1 MTTETIVGFRLSPQQ
16 EHLWSLQG
24 PGSEQPY
31 RVQCAVSI
39 AGELDRGRLR
49 AALEGTA
56 GRHAILGTAFRHVP
70 GIAFPLQVAVDPQVL
85 WEPDRNLGSL
95 DPAACE
101 AATDE
106 AFAALLER
114 PFEPAQGACLRAALL
129 VLGPG
134 SQLLML
140 SLSTLVADAATMDN
154 LVREIAAS
162 YAAGG
167 DPQAEEPVDY
177 AVFSEWLND
186 LLDAEEARV
195 AREHWQSV
203 DGSAA
208 AVQLPFE
215 RPAGA
220 QEFHPRSES
229 VEIAAD
235 LVAKAGRGAAPEA
248 VLLAAWQV
256 LIWRLTGQADL
267 VVGALTDGRSDEELK
282 RALGPFARHL
292 PLAAHLDRSLTFAE
306 VVSRAESK
314 SWEVAEW
321 QEGFS
326 WEALPGLAY
335 FPVCFELQSDPIRVR
350 AAGLELAVV
359 RRYACLDRFH
369 VKLSVAPRDGS
380 LAAEVQYDAA
390 RLTAPAARRLAGELA
405 TLVRSAALDPD
416 VRIDELDVLAEPE
429 RQVLIA
435 ELNRTE
441 RARAV
446 PQCLHR
452 IVEEQ
457 VARTPDAIAVEFE
470 GESLTY
476 ARLDAR
482 ANQLARHLRRLGIG
496 PDSRVGILL
505 DRSLEMM
512 VAILGTLKAG
522 GAYVPLDPAYP
533 RTRLSLLAHDAGV
546 EVILTVA
553 QLAADLPETGARVLR
568 LDAEREALAAES
580 SARVDSGVTPDN
592 LAYVIHTSGSTGRPK
607 GVMIAH
613 RSICNRVLWMFDA
626 FSFSA
631 SDVLLQKT
639 SISFDASVWELFLP
653 LMIGARLVMARPGGH
668 QDAAYLVD
676 AVRRHEIT
684 VLQLVPSMLRVLLDE
699 FGLESCRGLRLLFC
713 GGEALTTDLRDGVFQ
728 RLGAELHNLYGP
740 TEVSIDATSW
750 SCRRDVEETGD
761 AVPIGRPISNMQ
773 VYVFNTGLQ
782 PAAAGAA
789 GELHVG
795 GVGLARGYLGRP
807 DLTAESFIPSPLSE
821 NPGARLYRTGDL
833 ARQRE
838 DGTVEY
844 LSRIDHQVKVRGFR
858 IELGEIES
866 VLSGHPGVREAI
878 VVTQTLPTGTRLVAY
893 VVPSQEGAQPAAA
906 ADVYRLPNGME
917 VHQLNRGETDWLYSE
932 IFEDQAYG
940 RHGITLAEGDCV
952 IDAGANIGLFT
963 LFAGT
968 RFPNVRIYS
977 FEPGPPTFE
986 MLRRN
991 VERHGLNARIF
1002 QCALSDHAGEATF
1015 TFYPQVSASSGLYPD
1030 SEEDEQVTRAFLR
1043 NQDAQLGNY
1052 TDELMDGRFESRQFI
1067 CRLTTLSD
1075 VIREH
1080 GIAHVDLLKLD
1091 VEKSELD
1098 VLVGVRDEDWGK
1110 IRQIVI
1116 EVHDIDRRVERIREI
1131 LEPRGFVVE
1140 VEEATALRG
1149 SGLYNLYARRP
1160 GEERVQAAPVVQ
1172 EEPAAPRAQ
1181 QPLTVPDL
1189 RRYLDH
1195 HLPDYMVPAVFVL
1208 LDALP
1213 RTSGGKIDRQA
1224 LPAPED
1230 DRGAT
1235 DAGFAAPRTQI
1246 EDVVAGI
1253 CAEVLGIER
1262 FGLYDHFFDLG
1273 GHSLLATRAIGR
1285 LRRAFR
1291 MEIPLRSLFDAPR
1304 LIDLAAKIEG
1314 LLRDRS
1320 EEVPPITPLPRDGRP
1335 FALSFSQQRLWFF
1348 DRLMPGSA
1356 IYNVPTIVRLSGALN
1371 LPALQQ
1377 AFEALIERHESLRTT
1392 FREMDG
1398 QPVQLIGA
1406 PWPLR
1411 LRLIDL
1417 AGLEEA
1423 QQESLA
1429 QQAVREEM
1437 NEPFDLQQGPLLRM
1451 AVVRFSANEHVL
1463 AVSMHHIVS
1472 DGWSMGVL
1480 IREVAALYEAFS
1492 SGKDPQLPALPVQ
1505 YADFAEWQRHWLQGE
1520 VLERQIEWWKNELGT
1535 HHPVLELPTDR
1546 PRPAVQTY
1554 DGAKHQVLL
1563 APAQLAE
1570 VRALGRRQGA
1580 TVFMTLL
1587 AAFEVLLHRY
1597 SGQQEILLGTNVAA
1611 RERSEIEGLIGFFL
1625 NVLVLRADLSGNPN
1639 FTELLE
1645 RVREVTLG
1653 AYAHQDLPF
1662 EKLVEALK
1670 PGRERG
1676 RQPLFQVKIDYQN
1689 VPAEI
1694 LSLPGLV
1701 LTPFEL
1707 DEGPVHSEMTLS
1719 IFDSGPDLQITFEYN
1734 RDLWNESTIVRMAES
1749 LSALLDRVAEKP
1761 ESTLEELV
1769 QAIEESERQRTLA
1782 KGREVKDAHRRG
1794 LKDIKRRTVGGA
1806 DLGGGTTS

>member
-1 MTTETIVGFRLSPQQ
+1 MITETIVGFRLSPQQ

-24 PGSEQPY
+24 SGSEQPY

-39 AGELDRGRLR
+39 TGELDRGRLR

-70 GIAFPLQVAVDPQVL
+70 GIAFPLQTAVDPRVL
-85 WEPDRNLGSL
+85 WEPDRDLGSL
-95 DPAACE
+95 DPAARE
-101 AATDE
+101 AAADE

-114 PFEPAQGACLRAALL
+114 PFEPAQGGCLRAALL

-195 AREHWQSV
+195 AREHWLSV

-208 AVQLPFE
+208 AVQLPSE

-335 FPVCFELQSDPIRVR
+335 FPVCFELQSDPVRVR

-369 VKLSVAPRDGS
+369 VKLSVAPREGS

-390 RLTAPAARRLAGELA
+390 RLTAPAARHLAGELA

-416 VRIDELDVLAEPE
+416 IRIDELDILSQPE

-441 RARAV
+441 HARAV

-457 VARTPDAIAVEFE
+457 AARTPDSIAVEFE

-476 ARLDAR
+476 AKLDAR
-482 ANQLARHLRRLGIG
+482 ANQLARHLRRLGVES
-496 PDSRVGILL
+496 DARVGIFL

-522 GAYVPLDPAYP
+522 AAYVPLDPAYP
-533 RTRLSLLAHDAGV
+533 RERLSLLAHDAGV

-553 QLAADLPETGARVLR
+553 RLAADLPETGARVVR

-580 SARVDSGVTPDN
+580 AARLDSGVTPDN
-592 LAYVIHTSGSTGRPK
+592 LAYVIYTSGSTGRPK

-613 RSICNRVLWMFDA
+613 RSICNRILWMFDA
-626 FSFSA
+626 FPFSA

-699 FGLESCRGLRLLFC
+699 FALESCRGLRLLFC

-750 SCRRDVEETGD
+750 SCRRDIEETGD

-782 PAAAGAA
+782 PAAAGVT

-844 LSRIDHQVKVRGFR
+844 LGRIDHQVKMRGFR
-858 IELGEIES
+858 IELGEIEA

-878 VVTQTLPTGTRLVAY
+878 VVAQTLPIGTRLVAY
-893 VVPSQEGAQPAAA
+893 VVPSQEGTQP
-906 ADVYRLPNGME
+906 
-917 VHQLNRGETDWLYSE
+917 
-932 IFEDQAYG
+932 
-940 RHGITLAEGDCV
+940 
-952 IDAGANIGLFT
+952 
-963 LFAGT
+963 
-968 RFPNVRIYS
+968 
-977 FEPGPPTFE
+977 
-986 MLRRN
+986 
-991 VERHGLNARIF
+991 
-1002 QCALSDHAGEATF
+1002 
-1015 TFYPQVSASSGLYPD
+1015 
-1030 SEEDEQVTRAFLR
+1030 
-1043 NQDAQLGNY
+1043 
-1052 TDELMDGRFESRQFI
+1052 
-1067 CRLTTLSD
+1067 
-1075 VIREH
+1075 
-1080 GIAHVDLLKLD
+1080 
-1091 VEKSELD
+1091 
-1098 VLVGVRDEDWGK
+1098 
-1110 IRQIVI
+1110 
-1116 EVHDIDRRVERIREI
+1116 
-1131 LEPRGFVVE
+1131 
-1140 VEEATALRG
+1140 TA
-1149 SGLYNLYARRP
+1149 
-1160 GEERVQAAPVVQ
+1160 
-1172 EEPAAPRAQ
+1172 EEPLA
-1181 QPLTVPDL
+1181 VPDL
-1189 RRYLDH
+1189 RRHLDH
-1195 HLPDYMVPAVFVL
+1195 QLPDYMVPAVFVL

-1230 DRGAT
+1230 DRGSA

-1253 CAEVLGIER
+1253 CAEVLGVER

-1291 MEIPLRSLFDAPR
+1291 VEIPLRSLFDAPR

-1320 EEVPPITPLPRDGRP
+1320 EEVPPLTPLARDGRP

-1356 IYNVPTIVRLSGALN
+1356 MYNVPAIVRLSGALN
-1371 LPALQQ
+1371 IPALHQT
-1377 AFEALIERHESLRTT
+1377 FDALIERHESLRTT
-1392 FREMDG
+1392 FREVDG
-1398 QPVQLIGA
+1398 QPVQVIGA
-1406 PWPLR
+1406 PWTLR
-1411 LRLIDL
+1411 PRLIDL
-1417 AGLEEA
+1417 AGLEDA

-1437 NEPFDLQQGPLLRM
+1437 NGPFDLQQGPLLRM
-1451 AVVRFSANEHVL
+1451 AVVRFSANEHLLV
-1463 AVSMHHIVS
+1463 VSMHHIVS

-1480 IREVAALYEAFS
+1480 IREVAALYGAFS
-1492 SGKDPQLPALPVQ
+1492 SGKTAQLPALPVQ
-1505 YADFAEWQRHWLQGE
+1505 YADFAEWQRHWFQGE

-1535 HHPVLELPTDR
+1535 HQPVLELPTDR
-1546 PRPAVQTY
+1546 PRPAVQTF
-1554 DGAKHQVLL
+1554 DGAKHQVMLT
-1563 APAQLAE
+1563 PAQLAG
-1570 VRALGRRQGA
+1570 VRALGRRQGT

-1587 AAFEVLLHRY
+1587 AAFEVLLYRY

-1625 NVLVLRADLSGNPN
+1625 NVLVLRVDLSGNPT
-1639 FTELLE
+1639 FAELLE
-1645 RVREVTLG
+1645 RVREMTLG

-1662 EKLVEALK
+1662 DKLVEALK

-1694 LSLPGLV
+1694 LSLPGLA

-1707 DEGPVHSEMTLS
+1707 EEGPVHSEMTLS
-1719 IFDSGPDLQITFEYN
+1719 IFDSGPELQITFEYN
-1734 RDLWNESTIVRMAES
+1734 RGLWNESTIVRMAES
-1749 LSALLDRVAEKP
+1749 LSALLDLAVEKP
-1761 ESTLEELV
+1761 ESTLEDLV
-1769 QAIEESERQRTLA
+1769 RAIEESERQRTLA
-1782 KGREVKDAHRRG
+1782 QGREVKDAHRRG
-1794 LKDIKRRTVGGA
+1794 LKDIKRRAVGGA
-1806 DLGGGTTS
+1806 DLGGGKTS